1 MKRRFL
7 VLLLCILMVASM
19 MPMGVFAQDGGESEI
34 LDELKDEL
42 AARSGY
48 WNSAE
53 NGGLRTLDPEHF
65 TRIAGKDRFET
76 ALLIAEECRD
86 FFDGELINVIVA
98 SGMDYPDALGASVLA
113 YVAGAP
119 ILLVNSN
126 NLKEIAQYIGKNLK
140 DYAAGPGEGMVFIMG
155 GTGAVPASM
164 ETELAAAGIDG
175 SRVVRFAGSDRFD
188 TNLKVMKYIDRDD
201 ITIVCSGK
209 NYADA
214 LSASAVGAPILLVG
228 DKLSEAQKEYIVGRG
243 LKKFVILGGE
253 GAVSPTI
260 ENELNTIVTPLDGF
274 AVRIAG
280 TDRYQTS
287 KAFAEVIYGNAY
299 TMTLTYGMNFPDGL
313 SGCTTCFMGYGPM
326 FLATTAQIKPAA
338 EYAKDVEIQHVVI
351 LGGPT
356 LISDEAAATLIQ

>member
-1 MKRRFL
+1 MKRKFL
-7 VLLLCILMVASM
+7 VLLLCILMVASI

-48 WNSAE
+48 WNSAA

-76 ALLIAEECRD
+76 ALLIAEEARD
-86 FFDGELINVIVA
+86 FFDGKLINVIVA
-98 SGMDYPDALGASVLA
+98 SGMDYPDALGASVLSYEA
-113 YVAGAP
+113 AAP

-140 DYAAGPGEGMVFIMG
+140 DYDVETGEGIVFIMG

-164 ETELAAAGIDG
+164 ETELASAGIDG

-188 TNLKVMKYIDRDD
+188 TNLKVMKYIGYAGP
-201 ITIVCSGK
+201 TIVCSGK

-214 LSASAVGAPILLVG
+214 LSASAIGAPILLVG
-228 DKLSEAQKEYIVGRG
+228 DKLTEAQKEYIVGQG
-243 LKKFVILGGE
+243 LSKFLILGGE
-253 GAVSPTI
+253 GAVSPTV
-260 ENELNTIVTPLDGF
+260 ENELNTIGSAYRL
-274 AVRIAG
+274 AG

-287 KAFAEVIYGNAY
+287 KAFAEMLYAK
-299 TMTLTYGMNFPDGL
+299 TDFMTLTYGMNFPDGL
-313 SGCTTCFMGYGPM
+313 SGCTICFMGQGPM

-338 EYAKDVEIQHVVI
+338 DYAKAAEIQHVVI

-356 LISDEAAATLIQ
+356 LISDEAAQTLIQ